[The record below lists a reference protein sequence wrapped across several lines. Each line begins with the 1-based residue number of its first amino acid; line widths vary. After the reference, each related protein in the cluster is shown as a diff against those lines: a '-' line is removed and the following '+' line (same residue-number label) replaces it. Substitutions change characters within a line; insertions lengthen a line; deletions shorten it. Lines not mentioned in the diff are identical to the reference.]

1 MSIYLIIVQLSKM
14 KIIKTKLLIKS
25 KRILNAYLKM
35 VEEYNVMTRMRECG
49 YSGTP
54 GKYGV
59 MQFRGTTFYCSGS
72 AYAPTEDNLKRME
85 KGRAPIGYDGDPIEL
100 HHLIQSESGS
110 VVEIS
115 GSMHRENHK
124 TLHINTSD
132 IPSGI
137 NRSSFQMLRSAYW
150 KRRAQTLR
158 KEMRK

>member
-1 MSIYLIIVQLSKM
+1 MHDDLEDICYKIVETLE
-14 KIIKTKLLIKS
+14 IIKDRS
-25 KRILNAYLKM
+25 N
-35 VEEYNVMTRMRECG
+35 TR
-49 YSGTP
+49 
-54 GKYGV
+54 K
-59 MQFRGTTFYCSGS
+59 
-72 AYAPTEDNLKRME
+72 DNLKRME

>member
-1 MSIYLIIVQLSKM
+1 MWICLQTHKGELDVHLQNP
-14 KIIKTKLLIKS
+14 

-132 IPSGI
+132 IPSELTVPAFRCSEVHTGSGGH
-137 NRSSFQMLRSAYW
+137 RH
-150 KRRAQTLR
+150 
-158 KEMRK
+158 